1 MFSIVPSMRR
11 YNEKHPATTR
21 RTKVKHMAASNE
33 SAPRQRA
40 GFTLIELVIVMIILS
55 VIAAMAIPKLNLAQY
70 RADAAA
76 QQVRSVF
83 QTAQRTSLTR
93 QYDVIVSVDTM
104 QFGLRI
110 AEDVNND
117 GTIQPSEWKFWRPA
131 GEGNRFAVPPKGVNF
146 ASPSSSVVGT
156 ALTQVGGLPSITF
169 HRDGSTSTDAEIFVA
184 STDKIRTDFRAI
196 TLTRATGRTD
206 LYRLSGTGST
216 SVWQVVQ

>member
-1 MFSIVPSMRR
+1 MASSLSRHTRKPRRVPRLG
-11 YNEKHPATTR
+11 NQAPCNL
-21 RTKVKHMAASNE
+21 V
-33 SAPRQRA
+33 SARPGIQL
-40 GFTLIELVIVMIILS
+40 GFTLIELILVLFILGIV
-55 VIAAMAIPKLNLAQY
+55 AAMAIPRLNLAQY

-93 QYDVIVSVDTM
+93 QYDVIVSVDTT

-117 GTIQPSEWKFWRPA
+117 GTIQASEWKFWRPT
-131 GEGNRFAVPPKGVNF
+131 GEGNRFAVPPKGVNVTG
-146 ASPSSSVVGT
+146 PSTSVVGT
-156 ALTQVGGLPSITF
+156 QLSQVAGLPSITF
-169 HRDGSTSTDAEIFVA
+169 HRDGSTSSDAEIYVA
-184 STDKIRTDFRAI
+184 STDKNRTDFRAI

-206 LYRLSGTGST
+206 LYRLSGTGSS

>member
-1 MFSIVPSMRR
+1 MRR

-156 ALTQVGGLPSITF
+156 ALTQVGGLPSIKLPAMGMVLAIYALTLIGARAGSEFKLKEVLILATILVLGSYLVFILLLKLQIQVWPTF
-169 HRDGSTSTDAEIFVA
+169 I
-184 STDKIRTDFRAI
+184 
-196 TLTRATGRTD
+196 
-206 LYRLSGTGST
+206 SG
-216 SVWQVVQ
+216 